1 MNIDKE
7 YPSIAYMEAAA
18 RRRIPGFV
26 HDFLVNGLGDGL
38 AVRKSMESLERVEL
52 MPRYLSEADRPNLR
66 CRFLGREYDAPFG
79 VAPMGLSGLVWPD
92 AEFILARAAKAHNIP
107 YILSTMSTV
116 TLEEIHELAG
126 DHAWFQLYTPK
137 EPAVLTDL
145 LRRCEVSGYETV
157 AVTVDV
163 PYKTRRAHDIRNG
176 LAVPLRFDLKTVWQ
190 IATHPEWAMRM
201 LHRGV
206 PQFVNLAPYHD
217 GGNMHSIT
225 ASLVKSAT
233 FVEERMGLYISAQ
246 RFAEIRRMWP
256 RTLLVKGVLDP
267 AEAKAYIAL
276 GADGVI
282 VSNHGG
288 RQFDAAPSVVAA
300 LPQIRAAVGPGVPLI
315 ADGGVRSGLDIARM
329 LALGADFV
337 MLGRPFL
344 CAVAA
349 LGSKGGDHVMEVLK
363 AELQS
368 AMGQLGAPTVS
379 DLPSFLVRNI
389 ATPSHIRPDLRPE
402 KALA

>member
-18 RRRIPGFV
+18 KRRIPGFV
-26 HDFLVNGLGDGL
+26 HDFLVNGLGDGV
-38 AVRKSMESLERVEL
+38 AVRKSMESLAKVEL
-52 MPRYLSEADRPNLR
+52 MPRYLTEADRPNLH

-79 VAPMGLSGLVWPD
+79 VAPMGLSGLVWPH
-92 AEFILARAAKAHNIP
+92 AEFILARAAKAHNVP
-107 YILSTMSTV
+107 YVLSTMSTV
-116 TLEEIHELAG
+116 TLEEIHEIAG

-137 EPAVLTDL
+137 DPEVLRDL
-145 LRRCEVSGYETV
+145 LRRCEVCGYETV
-157 AVTVDV
+157 ALTVDV

-176 LAVPLRFDLKTVWQ
+176 LAVPLRFDLKTLWQ
-190 IATHPEWAMRM
+190 IATHPEWALRM
-201 LHRGV
+201 HRRGV
-206 PQFVNLAPYHD
+206 PQFVNLASYHD

-233 FVEERMGLYISAQ
+233 FIDERMGLHISPQ
-246 RFAEIRRMWP
+246 RFAEIRKMWP

-267 AEAKAYIAL
+267 AEAKAYMAL

-288 RQFDAAPSVVAA
+288 RQFDAAPSVVAV
-300 LPQIRAAVGPGVPLI
+300 LPQIRDAVGPSVPLI
-315 ADGGVRSGLDIARM
+315 ADGGVRSGVDIARM

-349 LGSKGGDHVMEVLK
+349 LDSKGGDHVMEVLK

-368 AMGQLGAPTVS
+368 AMGQLGVPDVAA
-379 DLPSFLVRNI
+379 LPSFLVRSE
-389 ATPSHIRPDLRPE
+389 ATPAVLRPE
-402 KALA
+402 KVPA